1 MKTSESNTAP
11 SSTVSSKGQVTVPL
25 EVRRRLGLREGDR
38 VEFVN
43 EGGRTV
49 LRPSRSEENPFEA
62 FVGALPAFSSRQE
75 INTWVRDLRND
86 EDGSAE

>member
-1 MKTSESNTAP
+1 MSQSNTAP

-49 LRPSRSEENPFEA
+49 LRPSRPEENPFEA

-86 EDGSAE
+86 EDASAE